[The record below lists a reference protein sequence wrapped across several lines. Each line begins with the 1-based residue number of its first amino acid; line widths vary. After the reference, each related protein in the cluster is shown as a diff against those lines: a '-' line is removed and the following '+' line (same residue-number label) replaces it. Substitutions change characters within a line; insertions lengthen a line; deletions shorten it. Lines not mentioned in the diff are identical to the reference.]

1 MAYDGEITGLC
12 FWSSIVTLCSIF
24 LSVSQYQSQLGP
36 LAVHYI
42 NKHDCPEVHAQ
53 LFIMQVSQTE
63 GFVIDLIWNLLGWY
77 SLWGKCTLCD
87 CVKEEE
93 EEAGKLEAEIR
104 LNCLFDSGVITR
116 GGMCKA

>member
-12 FWSSIVTLCSIF
+12 LCSFF

-63 GFVIDLIWNLLGWY
+63 GFVIDLIWSLLGWC
-77 SLWGKCTLCD
+77 SLWGNALSVT
-87 CVKEEE
+87 VSEHT

-104 LNCLFDSGVITR
+104 LNCVLV
-116 GGMCKA
+116 